1 MPLIPMPPIPTKCT
15 RRFGP
20 FTAVTPRRDLS
31 GHPAHPT
38 CPATMRRTYRSST
51 RSSSR
56 LVFEDLCAHARDV
69 RGGLR
74 PTEGAG
80 ARCHLTACGRVV
92 QEGTEHPRPP
102 PPPHPP
108 LPHHPPPTPP
118 PHHP

>member
-1 MPLIPMPPIPTKCT
+1 MPLMPMPPIPTKCT

-31 GHPAHPT
+31 GPPAHPT

-56 LVFEDLCAHARDV
+56 PVLEDLCAHAGDV

-80 ARCHLTACGRVV
+80 ARRHLATRDRLV
-92 QEGTEHPRPP
+92 QEGTEHPGEPRA
-102 PPPHPP
+102 
-108 LPHHPPPTPP
+108 
-118 PHHP
+118 